1 MRIDFKMG
9 GKLAMRKS
17 LPLLLLA
24 SLGALSA
31 CGGTGSPSP
40 PPPPATAIHFS
51 IKGPANIPS
60 AVAFQFTV
68 TALDESNQNVT
79 NYSGTVH
86 FTSTD
91 PHVQLPAD
99 STLESGTKIFSA
111 ILTTGGNQMITA
123 TDKASS
129 SITGSSNSISVGALA
144 DAFPVEWFGAKGD
157 GVTDDTVAIQNAINA
172 AATAG

>member
-1 MRIDFKMG
+1 PYMRSSDLLIRHTLKPEMRIRRDFNIDGEFPMK
-9 GKLAMRKS
+9 RS

-31 CGGTGSPSP
+31 CGGGSSS
-40 PPPPATAIHFS
+40 PPATATHFS
-51 IKGPANIPS
+51 VKGPANIPS
-60 AVAFQFTV
+60 AISFQLRV
-68 TALDESNQNVT
+68 TALDDSNHTVP

-86 FTSTD
+86 FASTD

-123 TDKASS
+123 TDK
-129 SITGSSNSISVGALA
+129 G
-144 DAFPVEWFGAKGD
+144 
-157 GVTDDTVAIQNAINA
+157 
-172 AATAG
+172 